1 VGHWTLSIAYAER
14 YAGPHA
20 HVHSVANMRLR
31 FYRDRSLSNNDHVR
45 TALSAWGYAKQGER
59 CAVVMAFLRPLDFFA

>member
-1 VGHWTLSIAYAER
+1 
-14 YAGPHA
+14 
-20 HVHSVANMRLR
+20 MRLR